1 MAEGPTSSLGLS
13 TGDRLLEQAAES
25 RGVPKSTG
33 SGETPEVTRPED
45 DKPLIGDTLME
56 YFLPLRRDDRGVD
69 QPDGSD
75 RERLSDSSTAES
87 PPHPPDSNRA
97 DGDMSIRGEIT
108 MVGAGELAECQ
119 V

>member
-45 DKPLIGDTLME
+45 DTLME
-56 YFLPLRRDDRGVD
+56 YFLPLERDDRGVD

-87 PPHPPDSNRA
+87 PAHPPASSRA
-97 DGDMSIRGEIT
+97 DGDMSIRSEIT